1 MSELKNVVIALET
14 EAKQRSDYFLDD
26 AAEAIKNLCEENDE
40 LRKDSK
46 DIIENLV
53 IHILE
58 TNKTTKINTPPHE
71 CEFLTDPE
79 RGKCSFC
86 ETWGSAM
93 MLVYPDQFEEVD

>member
-1 MSELKNVVIALET
+1 MN
-14 EAKQRSDYFLDD
+14 DD
-26 AAEAIKNLCEENDE
+26 MLE
-40 LRKDSK
+40 LRMWRDGNIMHENCIEDMNKLRKESK

-58 TNKTTKINTPPHE
+58 TNETTKINTPPHE
-71 CEFLTDPE
+71 CEFITEPE

-93 MLVYPDQFEEVD
+93 MLVYPNQIEEEKTNV

>member
-1 MSELKNVVIALET
+1 MNDDMLELSMWRDGNIMHENCIEDMNKL
-14 EAKQRSDYFLDD
+14 K
-26 AAEAIKNLCEENDE
+26 EENDK

-58 TNKTTKINTPPHE
+58 TNETTKINTPPHE

>member
-1 MSELKNVVIALET
+1 MSELKDIVVALK
-14 EAKQRSDYFLDD
+14 ARVKRKADCLLDD
-26 AAEAIKNLCEENDE
+26 AAQAIVNLCEENDK

-58 TNKTTKINTPPHE
+58 TNETTKINTPPHE